1 MSKKNRR
8 QPIKNIPVFTTG
20 QMIAATIVATTLFF
34 FSIAL
39 YTAPAKRPASAPFRR
54 TVTTVPPGLTAK
66 KAAALPEIQTVI
78 PNARPSHAPDNTP

>member
-1 MSKKNRR
+1 
-8 QPIKNIPVFTTG
+8 
-20 QMIAATIVATTLFF
+20 MIAATIVAITLFF

-66 KAAALPEIQTVI
+66 KAAALPEIKTVI